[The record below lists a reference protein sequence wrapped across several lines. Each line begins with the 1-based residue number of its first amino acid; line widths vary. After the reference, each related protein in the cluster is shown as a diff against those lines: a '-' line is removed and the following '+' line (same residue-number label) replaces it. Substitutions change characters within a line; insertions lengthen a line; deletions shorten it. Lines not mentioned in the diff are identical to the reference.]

1 MWRGVVVAYI
11 VVAICYFPVALI
23 GYWMFGNEV
32 DSDILISLE
41 KPAWLIAMANLFV
54 VVHVIGSYQIYA
66 MPVFDMIETVMM
78 KKLNFEPGRMLRFVV
93 RNVYVAFT
101 MFIAITFPF
110 FDGLLGFF
118 GGFAFANNIL
128 RDSACLGS
136 LTGSALCLAYD

>member
-1 MWRGVVVAYI
+1 
-11 VVAICYFPVALI
+11 
-23 GYWMFGNEV
+23 
-32 DSDILISLE
+32 
-41 KPAWLIAMANLFV
+41 
-54 VVHVIGSYQIYA
+54 

-136 LTGSALCLAYD
+136 LTGYL